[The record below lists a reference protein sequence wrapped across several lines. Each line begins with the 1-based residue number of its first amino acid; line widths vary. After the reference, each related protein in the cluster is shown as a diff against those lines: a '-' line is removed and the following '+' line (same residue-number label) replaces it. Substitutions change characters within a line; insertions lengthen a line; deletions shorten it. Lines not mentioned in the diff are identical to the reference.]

1 MQKELRGMK
10 MSNKNKTEI
19 TIETH
24 RTFIVRRRPSL
35 TYAWCDG
42 CAATVNFASP
52 EDAAQLA
59 GSSAR
64 EIYRAVEAGQLHFIE
79 AGDRLLRV
87 CLDSLLPA
95 GTQAMPTRHL
105 DAATDSPLPVEE
117 GLTLP
122 LTEMMSETV
131 VETIH
136 PDGSTSRKKAWTLT
150 REAFDLLLASL
161 DADRELAAH
170 KYELI
175 RAKLLKYFE
184 CRGCLSPED
193 LADDT
198 INRVARRLYEGR
210 QIQTAEPA
218 SYFYG
223 VARNVLREYWVSP
236 EREFTTLESLPS
248 LMHSHTDVLRHQAAE
263 SEHRHVEH
271 RLDRL
276 AACLSQLPAESRELI
291 LDYYQGERGERI
303 SHRKQMAERLG
314 IPQNALRIRVHRI
327 RERLERSFSE
337 QLRQS
342 HAP

>member
-1 MQKELRGMK
+1 

-24 RTFIVRRRPSL
+24 RTFIVRRRPNL
-35 TYAWCDG
+35 IQAWCAG
-42 CAATVNFASP
+42 CAATVSFASP
-52 EDAAQLA
+52 EDAAQFA

-87 CLDSLLPA
+87 CIESLLPE
-95 GTQAMPTRHL
+95 GTQAMPMRHL
-105 DAATDSPLPVEE
+105 DAAADSPLPGED
-117 GLTLP
+117 GLQLP

-131 VETIH
+131 VEIIH
-136 PDGSTSRKKAWTLT
+136 PDGSTSHKKAWMLT
-150 REAFDLLLASL
+150 REAFDLLLANL
-161 DADRELAAH
+161 DADREIAAR
-170 KYELI
+170 KYEII

-184 CRGCLSPED
+184 CRGCPSPED
-193 LADDT
+193 LTDDT

-210 QIQTAEPA
+210 QIWTIEPA

-223 VARNVLREYWVSP
+223 VARNVLREYWASP
-236 EREFTTLESLPS
+236 EREFATLESLPPV
-248 LMHSHTDVLRHQAAE
+248 HPYTGALRHQE
-263 SEHRHVEH
+263 VEREQLNLER
-271 RLDRL
+271 RLDWL
-276 AACLSQLPAESRELI
+276 AACLNQLPAESRELI
-291 LDYYQGERGERI
+291 LDYYQGEKGERI
-303 SHRKQMAERLG
+303 RHRKQMAERLG

-342 HAP
+342 HAL

>member
-1 MQKELRGMK
+1 MK

-24 RTFIVRRRPSL
+24 RTFIVRRRPNL
-35 TYAWCDG
+35 TQEWCAG
-42 CAATVNFASP
+42 CGATVGFASP

-79 AGDRLLRV
+79 VGDRLLRV
-87 CLDSLLPA
+87 CLDSLLPEGA
-95 GTQAMPTRHL
+95 TGAMQTRLL
-105 DAATDSPLPVEE
+105 DAAADSQLPAEHA
-117 GLTLP
+117 LKLP
-122 LTEMMSETV
+122 LTEMISETV
-131 VETIH
+131 FETVH
-136 PDGSTSRKKAWTLT
+136 PDGSTSRKKAWMLT

-161 DADRELAAH
+161 DADRELAAR

-184 CRGCLSPED
+184 CRGCPSPED

-210 QIQTAEPA
+210 QIWTTEPA

-223 VARNVLREYWVSP
+223 VARNVLREYWASP
-236 EREFTTLESLPS
+236 EREFATLESLPP
-248 LMHSHTDVLRHQAAE
+248 LAHPHTVALKQQELE
-263 SEHRHVEH
+263 SEERQVER
-271 RLDRL
+271 RLAWL

-303 SHRKQMAERLG
+303 RHRKQMAERLG

-327 RERLERSFSE
+327 RERLEHSFSE
-337 QLRQS
+337 HLRQS
-342 HAP
+342 HAS